1 MIKLQAIPKPV
12 ELTDDVVRELT
23 EKFNTTQAD
32 VWKQRYIIEA
42 LLKISFDKCCFCET
56 SINEESKYM
65 EVEHFHPK
73 SLYPDEVVLWENLLP
88 ICKRCNGKKSDHDTK
103 LEPIIH
109 PVIDNPKE
117 HITLDRNYRLLSL
130 TEMGKLTIS
139 RKILYLNDSLRLV
152 GIRFKIGE
160 AIIEGLIDLLDMTEN
175 FCKNPSN
182 DGKNKIVG
190 KLEKI
195 MLEGT
200 KESEYSATAATV
212 ILTDPNYAEIKQ
224 LFIANN
230 LWSDE
235 FSELEQQVNYCA
247 LI

>member
-1 MIKLQAIPKPV
+1 M
-12 ELTDDVVRELT
+12 
-23 EKFNTTQAD
+23 
-32 VWKQRYIIEA
+32 
-42 LLKISFDKCCFCET
+42 
-56 SINEESKYM
+56 
-65 EVEHFHPK
+65 
-73 SLYPDEVVLWENLLP
+73 VLWENLLP